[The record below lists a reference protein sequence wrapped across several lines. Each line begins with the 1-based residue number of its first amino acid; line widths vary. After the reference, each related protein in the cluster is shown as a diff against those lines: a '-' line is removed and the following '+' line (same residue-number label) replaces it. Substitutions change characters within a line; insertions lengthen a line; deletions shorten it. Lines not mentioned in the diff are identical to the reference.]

1 MIPPFGT
8 LADIG
13 ADIGITPE
21 DGLRLS
27 ELQGR
32 IADAE
37 YHLAHMVTSNMIIL
51 FVSIMVTLLA
61 VTMVSTTYPSWR
73 EWKCEYRYMRYAD
86 GQYRDDTIPILTHA
100 TDTPHVP
107 TDRDIGVYYGKGALE
122 ALRAEYGK
130 AVRNWYL
137 SCTAVCA
144 LVFVLSYLMCFF
156 CTKSFYEA
164 EIASCTAQ
172 IDAILGLYGVMS

>member
-73 EWKCEYRYMRYAD
+73 EWKREYRYMRYAD
-86 GQYRDDTIPILTHA
+86 G
-100 TDTPHVP
+100 
-107 TDRDIGVYYGKGALE
+107 
-122 ALRAEYGK
+122 
-130 AVRNWYL
+130 
-137 SCTAVCA
+137 
-144 LVFVLSYLMCFF
+144 
-156 CTKSFYEA
+156 
-164 EIASCTAQ
+164 
-172 IDAILGLYGVMS
+172 